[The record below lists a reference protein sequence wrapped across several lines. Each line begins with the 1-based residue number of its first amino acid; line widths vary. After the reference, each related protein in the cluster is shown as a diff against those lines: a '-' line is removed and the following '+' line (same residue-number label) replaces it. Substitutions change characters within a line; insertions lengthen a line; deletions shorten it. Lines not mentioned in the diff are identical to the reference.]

1 MIQAFG
7 LEAIRQAAVAA
18 GLPAERVIPVPLS
31 DNISIPRPR
40 IEYQVLPARY
50 RRTGRR
56 LGIIRGGKD
65 NPVQTTKWELY
76 EVDLDIQVNAL
87 APDTKKDD
95 AAADAWLSALA
106 QAFVTA
112 FPRGGND
119 AAGNYVRIRVQRA
132 AYARRA
138 APQIGEKAVRVFTRI
153 GSVFVVS
160 FGGRITSDRRE
171 DLLTK
176 VNINLPEIGKG

>member
-7 LEAIRQAAVAA
+7 LEAIRQAAAAA
-18 GLPAERVIPVPLS
+18 GLPAERVIPAPLS
-31 DNISIPRPR
+31 DNITLPRPR

-76 EVDLDIQVNAL
+76 EVDLDIQVNVL

-95 AAADAWLSALA
+95 AAAM
-106 QAFVTA
+106 
-112 FPRGGND
+112 
-119 AAGNYVRIRVQRA
+119 Y
-132 AYARRA
+132 
-138 APQIGEKAVRVFTRI
+138 
-153 GSVFVVS
+153 
-160 FGGRITSDRRE
+160 RE
-171 DLLTK
+171 L
-176 VNINLPEIGKG
+176 

>member
-7 LEAIRQAAVAA
+7 LEAIRRAAVAA
-18 GLPAERVIPVPLS
+18 GLPAERVIPAPLS

-50 RRTGRR
+50 RRTGRK

-76 EVDLDIQVNAL
+76 EVDLDIQGNVL
-87 APDTKKDD
+87 APDTKKED
-95 AAADAWLSALA
+95 AAADAWLAAFA

-138 APQIGEKAVRVFTRI
+138 APQVGDKALRIFTRI
-153 GSVFVVS
+153 GSVFVITL
-160 FGGRITSDRRE
+160 GGRITSDRRE
-171 DLLTK
+171 DLITK
-176 VNINLPEIGKG
+176 VNISLPEIGKG

>member
-7 LEAIRQAAVAA
+7 LEAIRRAAVAA
-18 GLPAERVIPVPLS
+18 GLPAERVIPAPLS
-31 DNISIPRPR
+31 NNITLPRPR

-50 RRTGRR
+50 RRTGRK
-56 LGIIRGGKD
+56 LGIIKGGKD

-76 EVDLDIQVNAL
+76 EVDLDIQVNVL
-87 APDTKKDD
+87 APDTKADD
-95 AAADAWLSALA
+95 AAADAWLAAFS
-106 QAFVTA
+106 QAFVAA

-132 AYARRA
+132 AYARMA
-138 APQIGEKAVRVFTRI
+138 APQIGEKAVRIFTRI
-153 GSVFVVS
+153 GSVFVVTL
-160 FGGRITSDRRE
+160 GGRITSDRRE

-176 VNINLPEIGKG
+176 VNINLPTFGKR

>member
-87 APDTKKDD
+87 APDTKK
-95 AAADAWLSALA
+95 
-106 QAFVTA
+106 
-112 FPRGGND
+112 
-119 AAGNYVRIRVQRA
+119 
-132 AYARRA
+132 
-138 APQIGEKAVRVFTRI
+138 AVRVFTRI

>member
-1 MIQAFG
+1 MIQAFA

-18 GLPAERVIPVPLS
+18 GLPAERVIPAPLS

-50 RRTGRR
+50 RRTGRK
-56 LGIIRGGKD
+56 LGISKGGKD

-76 EVDLDIQVNAL
+76 EVDLDIQVNVL

-95 AAADAWLSALA
+95 AAADAWLADFA
-106 QAFVTA
+106 PAFVAA

-119 AAGNYVRIRVQRA
+119 GAGNYTRIRVQRA
-132 AYARRA
+132 AYARKA
-138 APQIGEKAVRVFTRI
+138 APQVGETALRVSTKIGTA
-153 GSVFVVS
+153 FVIT
-160 FGGRITSDRRE
+160 FGGRITSDKRE

-176 VNINLPEIGKG
+176 VNINLPTFGKR